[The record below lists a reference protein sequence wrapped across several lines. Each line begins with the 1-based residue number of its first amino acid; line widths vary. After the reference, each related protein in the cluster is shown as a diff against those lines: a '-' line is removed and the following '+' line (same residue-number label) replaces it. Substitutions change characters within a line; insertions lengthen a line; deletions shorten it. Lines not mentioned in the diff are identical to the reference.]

1 MFYLKT
7 KYFARWARKEGITD
21 GSLRGAIREFESGLC
36 EANLGNHLFKK
47 RLALPGKGKSSGAR
61 TILFYQKGKKLIFCF
76 GFSKSEQDNLSD
88 VQVKVLN
95 KLSNFFQN
103 INDEVVMKNIK
114 HNELIGI
121 SGMEVRP

>member
-7 KYFARWARKEGITD
+7 KYFSRWARKEGIAD
-21 GSLRGAIREFESGLC
+21 SSLCEAISELESGLC
-36 EANLGNHLFKK
+36 ETNLGNHLFKK

-61 TILFYQKGKKLIFCF
+61 TILFYQKGEKLIFCF
-76 GFSKSEQDNLSD
+76 GFSKNQQENLSD
-88 VQVKVLN
+88 VQLKVLN

-103 INDEVVMKNIK
+103 INDEVVIKNIK

-121 SGMEVRP
+121 SGMEVQP